1 MVRARLRAQSTE
13 HEACILD
20 ISTRGLS
27 ATSAHPPVRGDYIEL
42 SVGQHNI
49 VGQVKWSSERRF
61 GVAFRE
67 RISVIAAISGKG
79 NLALPGHRQAARVAV
94 QRNSDGTVTVVRKLE
109 FYIFAAA
116 AALAVFTITGYA
128 TAALSSLDTARI
140 AMASPKVSG

>member
-1 MVRARLRAQSTE
+1 MVRAQLRARNAE

-27 ATSAHPPVRGDYIEL
+27 ATSAHPPTRGDYIEL
-42 SVGQHNI
+42 AVGQHNI
-49 VGQVKWSSERRF
+49 IGQVKWSSERRF

-79 NLALPGHRQAARVAV
+79 NLALPGHRQAARVSL
-94 QRNSDGTVTVVRKLE
+94 QRNSDGSLTTGSRLE

-116 AALAVFTITGYA
+116 AALAVFIITNYA
-128 TAALSSLDTARI
+128 STTLSLLEIARS
-140 AMASPKVSG
+140 AVASPKVSG

>member
-1 MVRARLRAQSTE
+1 MVRARLRARNAE

-27 ATSAHPPVRGDYIEL
+27 ATSAHPPTRGDYIEL
-42 SVGQHNI
+42 AVGQHNI
-49 VGQVKWSSERRF
+49 IGQVKWSSERRF

-79 NLALPGHRQAARVAV
+79 NLSLPGHRQASKVTL
-94 QRNSDGTVTVVRKLE
+94 QRNSDGTLTAGRRLE

-116 AALAVFTITGYA
+116 AALAVFTIANYA
-128 TAALSSLDTARI
+128 STALSSLDTARI
-140 AMASPKVSG
+140 AMASPKVSV